1 MEDYLVPILGSV
13 TGVKMAQWKVIF
25 FFSLKVF
32 LFCVPFIV
40 LGLLIEHDVIRV
52 PVKNRVIKI
61 CVALLFATPVFLFG
75 LFNFIAPR
83 LPDAFWATHSTLE
96 QFWIMEGKWSPLV
109 LMAIVIL
116 FVLLYLLETIGGELT
131 K

>member
-40 LGLLIEHDVIRV
+40 LGLLIEYDVIRV
-52 PVKNRVIKI
+52 GVRNRAIKI
-61 CVALLFATPVFLFG
+61 CVGVLFAVPVFLFAM
-75 LFNFIAPR
+75 LNFIAPR
-83 LPDAFWATHSTLE
+83 LPDIFWDTHPVLE

-109 LMAIVIL
+109 LMVIVTL
-116 FVLLYLLETIGGELT
+116 FLLLYLLETIGGELT